1 MQAFHNLDAAAY
13 NALTEMRKA
22 LDSQLDNSVDELRA
36 EILTFDNELRGHLR
50 YVLAGSIR
58 NRIIGAVLLGIGI
71 LLEIAGAIV
80 GVLQS

>member
-1 MQAFHNLDAAAY
+1 VI
-13 NALTEMRKA
+13 EMREA

-36 EILTFDNELRGHLR
+36 EMLTFDNELRGHLR

-71 LLEIAGAIV
+71 LLAIAGAIV
-80 GVLQS
+80 GALQN